1 MTDSEGISAQRG
13 AKRRYFKPKRE
24 LLKKQLG
31 HLIITECL
39 SNRQIAE
46 RCGTSINN
54 VERWVA
60 EFYAERNQELQDAV
74 STEHVL
80 TAMNRAR
87 DRLERHR
94 KRMIA
99 DLESDIYKDASLA
112 DKASLWGLV
121 AELELI
127 DVKIVE
133 SAPEILARRQGL
145 PNGYSLAALMSSEPA
160 EPQTREYNTTP
171 VMPYLFAKEKE
182 EQQEEEQQRS
192 DTGSE

>member
-1 MTDSEGISAQRG
+1 MTDSEGVSPQTG

-31 HLIITECL
+31 YFIITECL

-60 EFYAERNQELQDAV
+60 EYYAERNKELIDAT
-74 STEHVL
+74 STESVL
-80 TAMNRAR
+80 TAMNRSR

-94 KRMIA
+94 RRMIE
-99 DLESDIYKDASLA
+99 DLESEQYRDAPLA
-112 DKASLWGLV
+112 DKAALWGLV
-121 AELELI
+121 CELELI
-127 DVKIVE
+127 DAKIVE

-145 PNGYSLAALMSSEPA
+145 PNGYSLPSLMATEPT
-160 EPQTREYNTTP
+160 QTREYTP
-171 VMPYLFAKEKE
+171 VVPFMFAKEKK
-182 EQQEEEQQRS
+182 EEE
-192 DTGSE
+192 DKVNEE